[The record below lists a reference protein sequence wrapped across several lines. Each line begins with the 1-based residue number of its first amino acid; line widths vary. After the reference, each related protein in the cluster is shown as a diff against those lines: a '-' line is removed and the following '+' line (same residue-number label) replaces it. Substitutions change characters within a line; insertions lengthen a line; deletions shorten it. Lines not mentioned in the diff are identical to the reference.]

1 MSRSPTHRIALL
13 SAAIIFAVVAIPRAA
28 LAQNSG
34 EKKTVAKQAKMDI
47 YDENADAKTDIA
59 AAVARAKK
67 DNKRVLV
74 MYGGNWCGWCYK
86 LHDVLKTN
94 REVARTLLYDYE
106 LVMVDIGHMNKHQ
119 DIVKA
124 YGAKIKGVPF
134 LTVLDGDGKV
144 VINQPTDPL
153 EEGGDHHNPD
163 LVQAFLNKHK
173 TEPQV
178 AKTVFDK
185 ALASAESQGKM
196 VFMHL
201 GAPWC
206 GWCRKLEAFL
216 DQKEIAAIMNR
227 DFVDLKIDIDRMTG
241 GKDIQAKYQPTSS
254 GGIPWFAILD
264 SKGEVLA
271 TSDGENGRNVGFP
284 VEKHEIAHFIGILN
298 KTRKNISADD
308 TGKIEAALIESAKKI
323 KGG

>member
-13 SAAIIFAVVAIPRAA
+13 SAAIIFAAVVVPRAA

-34 EKKTVAKQAKMDI
+34 EKKTAAKQAKKDI

-67 DNKRVLV
+67 ENKRVLV

-106 LVMVDIGHMNKHQ
+106 LVMVDIGHMDKHQ

-124 YGAKIKGVPF
+124 YGAEIKGVPF

-144 VINQPTDPL
+144 VVNQPTEPL

>member
-1 MSRSPTHRIALL
+1 MPRSPTHRIALL

-28 LAQNSG
+28 LAQESG
-34 EKKTVAKQAKMDI
+34 EKKTAAKQAKKHI
-47 YDENADAKTDIA
+47 YDEKADAEADIA

-67 DNKRVLV
+67 ENKRVLV

-86 LHDVLKTN
+86 LHDVFKKN
-94 REVARTLLYDYE
+94 RDVARTLLYEYE
-106 LVMVDIGHMNKHQ
+106 LVMVDIGRTNKHQ

-124 YGAKIKGVPF
+124 YEAKIKGVPF

-144 VINQPTDPL
+144 VVNQPTEPL

-163 LVQAFLNKHK
+163 LVQAFLTKHK
-173 TEPQV
+173 TEPLS
-178 AKTVFDK
+178 AKTVFNK

-206 GWCRKLEAFL
+206 GWCHKLEAFL

-271 TSDGENGRNVGFP
+271 TSDGENGNVGFP
-284 VEKHEIAHFIGILN
+284 VKKYEIAHFIDVLT